1 MAGEKILILANGE
14 WSAPDRLQALL
25 DDADFVIAADG
36 GWARAVE
43 HGVPVDEVVG
53 DLDSM
58 AASDRDA
65 LLAAATP
72 VVHAYSRE
80 KDATDLDLAI
90 DHALRRKPAQITL
103 YGALGARIDHAIA
116 NLHLLEKGIA
126 ARVPILLANG
136 RETAQYVA
144 DEIEFVDARPGD
156 RVSLI
161 PISEEAKASTEGL
174 RYPLDG
180 ERLLRAASRGVSNVV
195 VSLPARVRVGKG
207 VLLVVHETLEVPA
220 DA

>member
-1 MAGEKILILANGE
+1 MVAEKILILANGE
-14 WSAPDRLQALL
+14 WSAPDRLRALL
-25 DDADFVIAADG
+25 EDADFVIAADG
-36 GWARAVE
+36 GWAKAVE
-43 HGVPVDEVVG
+43 HGVRVDEVVG

-58 AASDRDA
+58 AEADREA

-90 DHALRRKPAQITL
+90 DHALRRRPAQIML

-136 RETAQYVA
+136 RETARYVA
-144 DEIEFVDARPGD
+144 DVIELANARPGD

-161 PISEEAKASTEGL
+161 PISEEATASTEGL

-195 VSLPARVRVGKG
+195 VSIPARVRVGRG
-207 VLLVVHETLEVPA
+207 ILLVIHEALEEPV
-220 DA
+220 DG